1 MYNVSRTRT
10 LPPVPDIVIFE
21 EQDRLR
27 FLDALQ
33 TARLSIVDPLSYPN
47 VTDLAALLDMDYLT
61 SLNVAY
67 SNTDLCNYILRLIN
81 GWDILLRSHGTGAS
95 PIIIDYMK
103 TCLLPEL

>member
-1 MYNVSRTRT
+1 
-10 LPPVPDIVIFE
+10 
-21 EQDRLR
+21 
-27 FLDALQ
+27 
-33 TARLSIVDPLSYPN
+33 
-47 VTDLAALLDMDYLT
+47 MDYLT

>member
-10 LPPVPDIVIFE
+10 LPPAPDIVIFE

-47 VTDLAALLDMDYLT
+47 VTDLAVCLFARELIFLFNVMTITDRRVVTVDTCDALDNIV
-61 SLNVAY
+61 SV
-67 SNTDLCNYILRLIN
+67 
-81 GWDILLRSHGTGAS
+81 
-95 PIIIDYMK
+95 
-103 TCLLPEL
+103 